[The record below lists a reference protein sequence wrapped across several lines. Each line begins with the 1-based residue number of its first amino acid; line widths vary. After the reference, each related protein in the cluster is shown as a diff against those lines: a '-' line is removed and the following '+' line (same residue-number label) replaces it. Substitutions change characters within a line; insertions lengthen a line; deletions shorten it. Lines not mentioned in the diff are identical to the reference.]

1 MVHVGGFRLRVTRR
15 AVADVRCRPSCES
28 CLCVS
33 PLFRP
38 SPFRCA
44 ISWRPSDVRPQF
56 LVPYDLSRYWHAGR
70 SVPIAPE
77 RGPFRVTTAQLYSD
91 VSLVRHKT
99 KRFTVQLRCVRQFAA
114 LPRTFRII
122 VPGFISLYRHR
133 PSAPLRTI
141 RFPRLSPLLQTW
153 RFRANSEGAISV
165 ATVSPSVLLI
175 LFSLVCVL
183 VPSR

>member
-114 LPRTFRII
+114 CRAFRHYYGRGASVTIPKGLFWLRKCRLASCLF
-122 VPGFISLYRHR
+122 VLRSFASWVRLGRH
-133 PSAPLRTI
+133 AEI
-141 RFPRLSPLLQTW
+141 R
-153 RFRANSEGAISV
+153 
-165 ATVSPSVLLI
+165 
-175 LFSLVCVL
+175 
-183 VPSR
+183 